1 MTLLSHTDARSL
13 RTCDNCGL
21 FQLTGTRALDVEPEE
36 VEDVLLVTAITFA
49 FPFLPA
55 ALCWPPYLF
64 PMMGVY
70 TETNAGIDS
79 ASTPEELSDV
89 RC

>member
-1 MTLLSHTDARSL
+1 ME
-13 RTCDNCGL
+13 
-21 FQLTGTRALDVEPEE
+21 VEPEE
-36 VEDVLLVTAITFA
+36 VEDVLLVTAITLA

-70 TETNAGIDS
+70 TETNAKVDS
-79 ASTPEELSDV
+79 RLPQQRNEQELTGLA
-89 RC
+89 

>member
-1 MTLLSHTDARSL
+1 M
-13 RTCDNCGL
+13 
-21 FQLTGTRALDVEPEE
+21 EPEE
-36 VEDVLLVTAITFA
+36 VEEVLLVTAITFA

-70 TETNAGIDS
+70 TETNASADS
-79 ASTPEELSDV
+79 MLPHERHLQKLNVNVSSMKCSANIQESRLTKL
-89 RC
+89 

>member
-1 MTLLSHTDARSL
+1 ME
-13 RTCDNCGL
+13 
-21 FQLTGTRALDVEPEE
+21 VEPEE
-36 VEDVLLVTAITFA
+36 VEDVLLVTAITLA

-70 TETNAGIDS
+70 TETDAKVDS
-79 ASTPEELSDV
+79 RLPQQ
-89 RC
+89 RH